1 MIRTNLSTRPF
12 YNERTVRTI
21 LLIVAVAVVAFTA
34 FNASRVLR
42 YSRSDTRLQTQAAR
56 DEARAADLR
65 QQASRLRATVDTKQ
79 IDSASLDAREANDL
93 IDRRT
98 FSWTDLFNRFESTLP
113 DDARITIVRPKLEEE
128 GFTVEIH
135 VIARTV
141 EDVNRF
147 MENLEGTG
155 AFRSTV
161 PVEERP
167 EEQLQT
173 VGNAGGPPQLNA
185 TITTT
190 YLPDVGHPAGPASR
204 RQTRGARR

>member
-12 YNERTVRTI
+12 YNERSVRTI

-65 QQASRLRATVDTKQ
+65 QQATRLRATVNSKQ
-79 IDSASLDAREANDL
+79 IESASVDAREANDL

-113 DDARITIVRPKLEEE
+113 DDVRITIVRPKLEED
-128 GFTVEIH
+128 GFAVEVH
-135 VIARTV
+135 VVARTV
-141 EDVNRF
+141 EDVNIF
-147 MENLEGTG
+147 MANLEGTG
-155 AFRSTV
+155 AFKNTV
-161 PVEERP
+161 PVDERFD
-167 EEQLQT
+167 EQPQ
-173 VGNAGGPPQLNA
+173 GAAAAAGAPQLNA
-185 TITTT
+185 TITTM
-190 YLPDVGHPAGPASR
+190 YLPETGHAAGPMR
-204 RQTRGARR
+204 RQGRGARR